1 MYISRE
7 EARLLLFRVDPGRT
21 RWGWPVGLRDS
32 AVLALLAAG
41 LTAAEISRLHTG
53 EISVDRG
60 RLLVQIDRLGVAL
73 PLPLPVDLGA
83 RVLAWLKARRL
94 WGTAEPVFT
103 GVRGPLTLEGIYALV
118 RRYRRLHARRA
129 PRRTC

>member
-1 MYISRE
+1 MYISRK
-7 EARLLLFRVDPGRT
+7 EARMLMFRVDPGRT

-60 RLLVQIDRLGVAL
+60 RLLVHIYRLDVAL
-73 PLPLPVDLGA
+73 PLPLPVDLGD
-83 RVLAWLKARRL
+83 RVITWLKVSRL
-94 WGTAEPVFT
+94 WGTAGPVFT
-103 GVRGPLTLEGIYALV
+103 GLRGPLTLQGIYTLV
-118 RRYRRLHARRA
+118 RRYRRRLL
-129 PRRTC
+129 PRRSR